1 MKISETYT
9 LSDLTKNPKTRSIVL
24 KHLNPVIV
32 DEQQLLQVHATLKN
46 LEETN
51 MGGGIPYKI
60 MEELVAELDAIT
72 EPIATSL

>member
-24 KHLNPVIV
+24 KHLNPVII
-32 DEQQLLQVHATLKN
+32 DEQQLLQVRDTLKN

-72 EPIATSL
+72 EPIATPL